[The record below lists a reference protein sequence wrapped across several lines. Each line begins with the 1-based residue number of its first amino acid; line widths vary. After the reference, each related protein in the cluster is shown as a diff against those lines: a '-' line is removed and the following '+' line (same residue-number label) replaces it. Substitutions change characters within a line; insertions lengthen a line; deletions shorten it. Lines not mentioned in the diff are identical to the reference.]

1 MQEPERFDEAFRR
14 WAARPVTSGAEAAA
28 RLFETP
34 GHRPVRRGLSPA
46 WATLAAAA
54 LVIAGATTWV
64 IRTGGPTPR
73 VEPRLASRLAT
84 PSADSD
90 VVVMWLDDQTP
101 VHVFLT
107 DASARGA
114 K

>member
-14 WAARPVTSGAEAAA
+14 WAARPVPSGAEAAA
-28 RLFETP
+28 KLFAPRE
-34 GHRPVRRGLSPA
+34 RRSGGWRLSPA

-54 LVIAGATTWV
+54 LVIASAATWQ
-64 IRTGGPTPR
+64 IRTRAPLQTVRSAG
-73 VEPRLASRLAT
+73 SRLAA

-90 VVVMWLDDQTP
+90 IVVVWLDDQTP

-107 DASARGA
+107 EASARGLR
-114 K
+114 

>member
-14 WAARPVTSGAEAAA
+14 WAARPVTSSAERAAKLFTA
-28 RLFETP
+28 RDQRYGL
-34 GHRPVRRGLSPA
+34 RLSPA

-54 LVIAGATTWV
+54 LVIVSATAWMIGT
-64 IRTGGPTPR
+64 RSPAPR
-73 VEPRLASRLAT
+73 ADSIASRLAA

-90 VVVMWLDDQTP
+90 IVVLWLDDQTP

-107 DASARGA
+107 DASARGV